1 MIKQKFIH
9 SEEIEKITNDFSSYH
24 YLIDLGIKCYYTIY
38 IEIEKD
44 WFGIFTVLFIGIAE
58 IAEGVLLTVTTG
70 NDFGLIEERFNDVEY
85 IFKCMIVEEEFS
97 WEEFGKR
104 KINFLFNL
112 AVKFTVSFIMNG
124 FKLKFNPSGKSP
136 VKDLIKN
143 VGKKVSVKV
152 VKEGGK
158 RLAKHLIKNVFNDWI
173 QKIIDNMIE
182 DFKKNIKDLLGKLLN
197 NEIKKYLGN
206 MIIIDSIYNNN
217 KWKND
222 FFNEIEHCLKGLENI
237 IKAINSLLK
246 FLINLFNK
254 DNNIFANFT
263 SLLSLNFE
271 EVTIFFK
278 SLKSIMGIFNQNFLD
293 YFKKFQNLDI
303 NAQ

>member
-1 MIKQKFIH
+1 MI
-9 SEEIEKITNDFSSYH
+9 
-24 YLIDLGIKCYYTIY
+24 G
-38 IEIEKD
+38 
-44 WFGIFTVLFIGIAE
+44 
-58 IAEGVLLTVTTG
+58 
-70 NDFGLIEERFNDVEY
+70 
-85 IFKCMIVEEEFS
+85 EEEFS
-97 WEEFGKR
+97 WEEFVKR

-124 FKLKFNPSGKSP
+124 FNLKFDPSGKPS
-136 VKDLIKN
+136 VKDLIKKDR
-143 VGKKVSVKV
+143 KKVSIKV

-197 NEIKKYLGN
+197 NEIKKYIGN

-222 FFNEIEHCLKGLENI
+222 FFNEIEHCLKGFENI

-278 SLKSIMGIFNQNFLD
+278 SLKSIMGIFNHNFLD

>member
-44 WFGIFTVLFIGIAE
+44 WFGIFTVLFIGFAE

-158 RLAKHLIKNVFNDWI
+158 RLAKHLIKNDDWI